1 MVELKNV
8 SVTYS
13 SGVDA
18 LNNVSLKINDGDFA
32 FVVGSSGAGKS
43 TMIKLLLKEIDATSG
58 TVTVNGYN
66 LNKLKKNKIPEFR
79 RTLGFVFQDFR
90 LIPSMTVYENIA
102 FVLRVIDAPPK
113 FIRKRVP
120 YVIGLVGLQDKVESY
135 PDELSGGEMQ
145 RVAIARALVND
156 PQLIIA
162 DEPTGNI
169 DPELSYEIVELLKGI
184 NDQGTTILMVT
195 HEHDLVRHFGGRIIN
210 ITDGE
215 IVFDEVVAGST
226 DELSDFEPT
235 ILPVPENFTVD
246 DGLDAEELLSESEFP
261 DIDLSDDDDEEE
273 DYSDSGEVTDEEEV
287 VSDIPEAVPETVT
300 EKDITADDIIAAIN
314 PPSEE
319 NSENT
324 VTKADAD
331 EIIAAIMEE
340 QSQGGTP

>member
-1 MVELKNV
+1 MVELQNV

-58 TVTVNGYN
+58 VVKVNGYN
-66 LNKLKKNKIPEFR
+66 LNKLKKRKIPEFR

-102 FVLRVIDAPPK
+102 FVLRVLDAPQK
-113 FIRKRVP
+113 YIRKRVP
-120 YVIGLVGLQDKVESY
+120 YVISLVGLESKASSY
-135 PDELSGGEMQ
+135 PEELSGGEQQ

-169 DPELSYEIVELLKGI
+169 DPELSYEIVELLKLI
-184 NDQGTTILMVT
+184 NDQGTTVLMVT
-195 HEHDLVRHFGGRIIN
+195 HEHSLVRHFGGRIIN

-215 IVFDEVVAGST
+215 VSYDEVIMGSGNELLPIGNGFSEMPQYEPPT
-226 DELSDFEPT
+226 DESSP
-235 ILPVPENFTVD
+235 IYD
-246 DGLDAEELLSESEFP
+246 DP
-261 DIDLSDDDDEEE
+261 YI
-273 DYSDSGEVTDEEEV
+273 
-287 VSDIPEAVPETVT
+287 
-300 EKDITADDIIAAIN
+300 DDIIASIMDSAPDETIEKD
-314 PPSEE
+314 EE
-319 NSENT
+319 
-324 VTKADAD
+324 
-331 EIIAAIMEE
+331 
-340 QSQGGTP
+340 GGAE

>member
-58 TVTVNGYN
+58 VVTVNGYN
-66 LNKLKKNKIPEFR
+66 LNKLKRRKIPEFR

-102 FVLRVIDAPPK
+102 FVLRVIDAPIK
-113 FIRKRVP
+113 YIRKRVP
-120 YVIGLVGLQDKVESY
+120 YVISLVGLHAKTNSY
-135 PDELSGGEMQ
+135 PDELSGGEKQ

-210 ITDGE
+210 ITEGE
-215 IVFDEVVAGST
+215 IVFDEVITGT
-226 DELSDFEPT
+226 GD
-235 ILPVPENFTVD
+235 
-246 DGLDAEELLSESEFP
+246 ELLSDVDMEMPSEAMAAAIGAAGT
-261 DIDLSDDDDEEE
+261 DIEINTEDNIDLP
-273 DYSDSGEVTDEEEV
+273 
-287 VSDIPEAVPETVT
+287 I
-300 EKDITADDIIAAIN
+300 
-314 PPSEE
+314 E
-319 NSENT
+319 NMT
-324 VTKADAD
+324 AD
-331 EIIAAIMEE
+331 EIISAISGMADSSADELTEEPGESTAAELLPDNE
-340 QSQGGTP
+340 SSDKDTPEGGAQ